1 MLSVV
6 SDSLQSHGLQHAN
19 LPCPSLFPSFLKL
32 MSIEAIMP
40 STHLILCLPLLLLL
54 SILPSIRVF
63 SKSQFFTSGGQS
75 IGASASVC
83 PVHIQGSFP
92 LGLTGLISV
101 QSKGLWGVFS
111 STIILCNIHAFYIVT
126 CILSCKNRIA
136 SLCPTQD
143 TVCLGLV
150 HGDDPERCYGEG
162 GGRGV
167 HVWERM

>member
-1 MLSVV
+1 MNKGKSLKVSSSEKVMLESIKTISPGFCSNMSFELVMP
-6 SDSLQSHGLQHAN
+6 AN
-19 LPCPSLFPSFLKL
+19 
-32 MSIEAIMP
+32 
-40 STHLILCLPLLLLL
+40 HLILCHPLLLL
-54 SILPSIRVF
+54 SVFPSIRIF
-63 SKSQFFTSGGQS
+63 SSESAVISGGQS

-143 TVCLGLV
+143 TACLGLV
-150 HGDDPERCYGEG
+150 HSDDLERCYEEG

-167 HVWERM
+167 HVWELM

>member
-1 MLSVV
+1 MSN
-6 SDSLQSHGLQHAN
+6 SLWTRGLRHAR
-19 LPCPSLFPSFLKL
+19 LPCPSLSPEVSQIHVHWVSDAIQPSH
-32 MSIEAIMP
+32 P
-40 STHLILCLPLLLLL
+40 
-54 SILPSIRVF
+54 LPSPSPPALSLSQHQGLFQCQF
-63 SKSQFFTSGGQS
+63 SPSGGQS
-75 IGASASVC
+75 IGASASASVL
-83 PVHIQGSFP
+83 PMIIQDWFP

-143 TVCLGLV
+143 TACLGLV
-150 HGDDPERCYGEG
+150 HSDDLERCYEEG